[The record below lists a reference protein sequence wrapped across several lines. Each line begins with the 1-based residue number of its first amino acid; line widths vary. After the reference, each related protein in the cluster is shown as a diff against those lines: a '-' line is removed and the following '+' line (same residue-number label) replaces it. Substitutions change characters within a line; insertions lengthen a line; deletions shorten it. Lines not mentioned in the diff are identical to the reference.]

1 MALLMLFQI
10 EIRTMPGIITSTLEY
25 SKSFTRVIGVKLGIL
40 AGARMRAKPLQRSNW
55 ICPRRTRGLSNNEV
69 LLLRRIQNQYLFF
82 FVIMCFGMRHICFR
96 LLGGSGRGEISGYM
110 SSGEGWGWCFCFMR
124 R

>member
-1 MALLMLFQI
+1 
-10 EIRTMPGIITSTLEY
+10 
-25 SKSFTRVIGVKLGIL
+25 
-40 AGARMRAKPLQRSNW
+40 MRAKPLQRSNW

-82 FVIMCFGMRHICFR
+82 FVVMCFGLRHICFG

-110 SSGEGWGWCFCFMR
+110 GSGVGWGWCICFMR